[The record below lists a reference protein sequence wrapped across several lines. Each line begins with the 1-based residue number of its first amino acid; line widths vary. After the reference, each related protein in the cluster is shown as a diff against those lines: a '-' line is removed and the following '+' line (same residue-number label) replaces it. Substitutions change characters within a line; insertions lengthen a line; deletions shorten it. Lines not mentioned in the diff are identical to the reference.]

1 MIIIDQSRC
10 VRCGSCMSVCS
21 MGMFR
26 QEEDG
31 SVQVKDR
38 ACMECYHCAAVCP
51 AQAIGTDA
59 VSPDALCA
67 PLPDDPLRSAIQ
79 TRRSIRRFGE
89 ELPERAFLQSVLDT
103 AMYAPSGKNEHA
115 NRWTAVLGRSRTDA
129 LYQMT
134 LDWAKDVPH
143 YRHLI
148 KLAQWGRNPVTCGAP
163 CILVGWN
170 RTDALNPQTDT
181 VIALTLAEQLLVR
194 AGWGTCWGGYLR
206 AAAQDSPVIRQALGV
221 PEGCQVYELLLV
233 GRPLGPAFRR
243 LPPRPAAQ
251 VTWLD

>member
-31 SVQVKDR
+31 GVQVKDK

-51 AQAIGTDA
+51 ALAIGTDA
-59 VSPDALCA
+59 VSPDDLCA

-115 NRWTAVLGRSRTDA
+115 NRWTVVLGRPRTDA

-143 YRHLI
+143 YRHLL
-148 KLAQWGRNPVTCGAP
+148 KLAQRGNNPVTCGAP
-163 CILVGWN
+163 CLIVGWN
-170 RTDALNPQTDT
+170 RLDALNPQTDT
-181 VIALTLAEQLLVR
+181 VIAMTLAEQRLVAR
-194 AGWGTCWGGYLR
+194 GLGTCWGGYLR
-206 AAAQDSPVIRQALGV
+206 AAALASPAIQAYLGI
-221 PEGCQVYELLLV
+221 PEGCRVYEILLV
-233 GRPLGPAFRR
+233 GYPEGERYPNIPY
-243 LPPRPAAQ
+243 RPAAEIR
-251 VTWLD
+251 WLE